1 MKLCCL
7 IFGGGTSDEGVA
19 GADPVT
25 WYTWTI
31 MFFFYENAMF
41 NVRNR
46 FFLCFFTYLFVSLP
60 SILRIMM
67 HLGW

>member
-31 MFFFYENAMF
+31 MFFFDENAMF

-46 FFLCFFTYLFVSLP
+46 FFLCFFAY
-60 SILRIMM
+60 
-67 HLGW
+67 